1 MLAVLGMPG
10 IARLHDNDSH
20 PHPDGRDAV
29 M

>member
-1 MLAVLGMPG
+1 MLADLGMPG
-10 IARLHDNDSH
+10 IARLHDDESH